1 MAWRPQGS
9 ELVNI
14 PGVTAALGAAILFG
28 VGTPLAKLL
37 LGGIEPWLL
46 AGLFYLGAGLSLT
59 LFRLLKRSPPV
70 RLDRSESMWFAAGIL
85 SGGVAAP
92 VLLMFGLTAL
102 PASDAALLL
111 NAEGV
116 FTVLLAWFVF
126 RENFDRR
133 VAVGMI
139 AIVAGALVLAWPAAG
154 RTALGGAL
162 SWSLFRP
169 TVFVIGACLLWALDN
184 NLTRKV
190 SVHDAVW
197 LAQVKGL
204 VAGSVNLLLAMHI
217 RIAMP
222 DALHLAGALV
232 VGALSYGA
240 SLAFFVVGLRHI
252 GTARTSAYFSI
263 APFFGAALALL
274 ILREPLSARLLAA
287 GLLMA
292 IGVWLHLSEH
302 HAHAHVHECL
312 EHDHLHEHDAHHQ
325 HAHAEPVPP
334 GTRHSHPHRHEPLV
348 HSHAHFPDIHHRH
361 PH

>member
-1 MAWRPQGS
+1 M
-9 ELVNI
+9 
-14 PGVTAALGAAILFG
+14 AALGAALLFG
-28 VGTPLAKLL
+28 AGTPLAKLL

-46 AGLFYLGAGLSLT
+46 AGLLYLGAGLSLT
-59 LFRLLKRSPPV
+59 VFRLLKRSPPV
-70 RLDRSESMWFAAGIL
+70 ILDRSESMWFAAGIL
-85 SGGVAAP
+85 SGGVVAP

-139 AIVAGALVLAWPAAG
+139 AIVAGALVLAWPVAG
-154 RTALGGAL
+154 RAALGGVL
-162 SWSLFRP
+162 SWSLLRP
-169 TVFVIGACLLWALDN
+169 AVFVIGACLLWALDN

-204 VAGSVNLLLAMHI
+204 VAGAVNLLIAIPI
-217 RIAMP
+217 RIAIP
-222 DALHLAGALV
+222 DALHLGGALV

-240 SLAFFVVGLRHI
+240 SLALFVVGLRHV
-252 GTARTSAYFSI
+252 GTARTSAYFSV
-263 APFFGAALALL
+263 APFFGALLALL
-274 ILREPLSARLLAA
+274 LLHEPLSARLLVA

-292 IGVWLHLSEH
+292 TGVWLHLSER
-302 HAHAHVHECL
+302 HAHVHVHEFL
-312 EHDHLHEHDAHHQ
+312 EHDHQHEHDAHHQ
-325 HAHAEPVPP
+325 HAHAEAVPP